1 MKKLMIALLACCAFV
16 AVHAA
21 DLTWLTDFSK
31 AQAQAKSE
39 NKLILMNFTG
49 SDWCP
54 ACIQL
59 DKTVLSQP
67 EFADYAQKNLVTVLV
82 DFPQGKPQSD
92 ELKAA
97 NDKLSK
103 KYDISG
109 FPTLVLAKPDGTV
122 VWQQVGYDGSD
133 AKALVDKLSEAKA
146 K

>member
-21 DLTWLTDFSK
+21 DLNWLTDLPK

-59 DKTVLSQP
+59 EKTVLSQP

-82 DFPQGKPQSD
+82 DFPQGKSQSD

-97 NDKLSK
+97 NDALSK
-103 KYDISG
+103 KYDIEG
-109 FPTLVLAKPDGTV
+109 FPTLILAKPDGSV
-122 VWQQVGYDGSD
+122 VWKQVGYDGSSP
-133 AKALVDKLSEAKA
+133 KVMVDRLS
-146 K
+146 

>member
-1 MKKLMIALLACCAFV
+1 MKKLMITLLACCAFV

-21 DLTWLTDFSK
+21 DLTWLTNLPK

-59 DKTVLSQP
+59 DKSVLSQP
-67 EFADYAQKNLVTVLV
+67 EFANYAQKNLVTVLV

-97 NDKLSK
+97 NDALSK
-103 KYDISG
+103 KYDIEG
-109 FPTLVLAKPDGTV
+109 FPTLILAKPDGSV
-122 VWQQVGYDGSD
+122 VWKQVGYDGSGPNV
-133 AKALVDKLSEAKA
+133 LVDRLSGAKQ